1 MFTDVLSVGLQVENK
16 VGAEDLN
23 PVGIK
28 CEEFWTMLKKLALI
42 YFDFLGHRLDEK
54 VRPPQQK
61 KHRVEEIA

>member
-28 CEEFWTMLKKLALI
+28 CEEFWTMLKKLA
-42 YFDFLGHRLDEK
+42 
-54 VRPPQQK
+54 
-61 KHRVEEIA
+61 

>member
-23 PVGIK
+23 PGIK

-42 YFDFLGHRLDEK
+42 YFNFLGHRLDKK
-54 VRPPQQK
+54 VRPSQHK
-61 KHRVEEIA
+61 KRRLEEIA